1 MGQEQDALAR
11 WVLSTRAGDHIDS
24 VQHPPPYCTPLLLL
38 IATVHSNHTRLG
50 HFFEMRVYVCV
61 CCFRCCLPTPRRYGA
76 LQSPASVSF
85 EMHFVLSAGYA
96 PPRPGRPPAGERSCS
111 APPWT
116 GERARVLSTLFRPT
130 TPRRI
135 RYPGSC
141 ARGHSA
147 SRHLQGRAAKQHPLA
162 SRGTVSASAFLLAG
176 NWARR
181 PTRPSIGSRS
191 HLVTRYSERL
201 NAR

>member
-85 EMHFVLSAGYA
+85 EMHCACPLVMPPPVRGATSALAARRHGQ
-96 PPRPGRPPAGERSCS
+96 ES
-111 APPWT
+111 
-116 GERARVLSTLFRPT
+116 ARVSFQPFFGQQHRGVFATRAAALVAT
-130 TPRRI
+130 
-135 RYPGSC
+135 
-141 ARGHSA
+141 ARAGICRAELQSSIHWPLMEL
-147 SRHLQGRAAKQHPLA
+147 SRHRPSCWLETG
-162 SRGTVSASAFLLAG
+162 LAG
-176 NWARR
+176 RLG
-181 PTRPSIGSRS
+181 PPSA
-191 HLVTRYSERL
+191 LVRTW
-201 NAR
+201 

>member
-1 MGQEQDALAR
+1 M
-11 WVLSTRAGDHIDS
+11 RA
-24 VQHPPPYCTPLLLL
+24 C
-38 IATVHSNHTRLG
+38 
-50 HFFEMRVYVCV
+50 VCV
-61 CCFRCCLPTPRRYGA
+61 CCFRCCGN
-76 LQSPASVSF
+76 V
-85 EMHFVLSAGYA
+85 SAGFA
-96 PPRPGRPPAGERSCS
+96 PAPSGRPSYCSERSCS

-147 SRHLQGRAAKQHPLA
+147 SKLLQGRAAKQHPLA
-162 SRGTVSASAFLLAG
+162 SRGTVSASGFLLAG

-181 PTRPSIGSRS
+181 PSRPSTGSLS
-191 HLVTRYSERL
+191 HPVTRYSERL
-201 NAR
+201 NARSSRPTFIGCPGCIL

>member
-1 MGQEQDALAR
+1 MVGPG
-11 WVLSTRAGDHIDS
+11 AGCTCAVGSIHTSGCIDS
-24 VQHPPPYCTPLLLL
+24 VQHALPCCIPLLL
-38 IATVHSNHTRLG
+38 IATVHCNHLPRSSW
-50 HFFEMRVYVCV
+50 
-61 CCFRCCLPTPRRYGA
+61 RCAWLDVSA
-76 LQSPASVSF
+76 AFAPAP
-85 EMHFVLSAGYA
+85 A
-96 PPRPGRPPAGERSCS
+96 PSGVRTSTGSERSGSRS
-111 APPWT
+111 APPWR

-147 SRHLQGRAAKQHPLA
+147 SRHLPGRAAKQHPLA
-162 SRGTVSASAFLLAG
+162 SHGTVSASAFLLAG

-181 PTRPSIGSRS
+181 PTRPSIGSRL

>member
-1 MGQEQDALAR
+1 MVGPG
-11 WVLSTRAGDHIDS
+11 AGCTCAVGSIHTSGCIDS
-24 VQHPPPYCTPLLLL
+24 VQHALPCCIPLLL
-38 IATVHSNHTRLG
+38 IATVHCNNLPRSPSRCAC
-50 HFFEMRVYVCV
+50 VYL
-61 CCFRCCLPTPRRYGA
+61 CCFRGTCPLVLP
-76 LQSPASVSF
+76 
-85 EMHFVLSAGYA
+85 
-96 PPRPGRPPAGERSCS
+96 PPRPGRPLAGRALLC

-162 SRGTVSASAFLLAG
+162 SHGTVSASAFLLAG

-181 PTRPSIGSRS
+181 PTRPCIGSRL
-191 HLVTRYSERL
+191 HLVTRCSERL